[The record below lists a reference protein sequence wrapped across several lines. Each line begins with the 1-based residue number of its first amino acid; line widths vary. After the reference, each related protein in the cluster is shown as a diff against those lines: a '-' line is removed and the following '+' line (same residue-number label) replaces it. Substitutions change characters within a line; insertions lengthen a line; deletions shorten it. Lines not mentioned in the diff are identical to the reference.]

1 MTAKTEERQAISTIL
16 TGRWERTAA
25 KLADLARAVPEEQ
38 YETAPIA
45 GVRTFGDVL
54 RHVAFWN
61 RYVAQVAR
69 GAQADDSANELPKA
83 EYATKEEA
91 IAALTESAAVA
102 LEALRGGMD
111 SEKAALAE
119 SFIEHTCEHYGQLVV
134 YARMAG
140 VVPPVS
146 H

>member
-1 MTAKTEERQAISTIL
+1 
-16 TGRWERTAA
+16 
-25 KLADLARAVPEEQ
+25 
-38 YETAPIA
+38 
-45 GVRTFGDVL
+45 VRTFGDVL